1 MPGIQESEEENARL
15 QLEQQAHEEELA
27 RIKAETARIKAETA
41 RLRAEKYHPCPFIQS
56 LS

>member
-41 RLRAEKYHPCPFIQS
+41 RLMAEKEALEKC
-56 LS
+56 